1 MTFEVSRLTKEK
13 EKRENE
19 NAIETQSKEMLS
31 KEKHELVQQ
40 ANELQHQL
48 ELLKTQKQTEQ
59 HKADQHV
66 RDA

>member
-40 ANELQHQL
+40 ANEL
-48 ELLKTQKQTEQ
+48 
-59 HKADQHV
+59 
-66 RDA
+66 